1 MPPRRELEGREPG
14 REEGVEPRIV
24 TLVGLSM
31 MGTVWEKFNTVFRSG
46 KVDKGQVQKR
56 RQQNT
61 TISARGRLPRQDEIL
76 ITRGLFHNS
85 FDQGGSREVSV
96 SPSALH
102 LVACQ
107 AL

>member
-46 KVDKGQVQKR
+46 KVDKEAGFR
-56 RQQNT
+56 R
-61 TISARGRLPRQDEIL
+61 
-76 ITRGLFHNS
+76 
-85 FDQGGSREVSV
+85 GGSRI
-96 SPSALH
+96 
-102 LVACQ
+102 Q
-107 AL
+107 Q